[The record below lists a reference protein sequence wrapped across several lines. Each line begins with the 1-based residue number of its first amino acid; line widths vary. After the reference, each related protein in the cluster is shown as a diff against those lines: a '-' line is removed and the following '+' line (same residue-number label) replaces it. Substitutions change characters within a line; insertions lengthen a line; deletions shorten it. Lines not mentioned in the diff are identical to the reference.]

1 MWPEVEG
8 GDPPPLCPGEAT
20 SGVLRPIQDRELLR
34 VQQRATEMAVGLERL
49 LYEERLR
56 DLGLFSLEKKTGGG
70 KISSML
76 INIYGQVSSGWDLA
90 LFGGA

>member
-56 DLGLFSLEKKTGGG
+56 DLGLFSLEKKTRGG
-70 KISSML
+70 KIS
-76 INIYGQVSSGWDLA
+76 
-90 LFGGA
+90 